1 MSRLQDMYG
10 SRGLQVLAFPC
21 NQFGHQENSGN
32 QEILNI
38 LQHVRPGGDFKPN
51 FPLFEKVDVNG
62 EKEHPLFTF
71 LKQQLP
77 YPSDDSLSLMQDP
90 KSIIWSPVRRNDIA
104 WNFEKFLITKN
115 GVPYKRYGRRFETFN
130 IQQDIEKLLDEKCA

>member
-1 MSRLQDMYG
+1 MYLSLLG
-10 SRGLQVLAFPC
+10 ISGRAQHAGEE
-21 NQFGHQENSGN
+21 ENSGN

-38 LQHVRPGGDFKPN
+38 LKHVRPGGGFEPN

-71 LKQQLP
+71 LKGQLP
-77 YPSDDSLSLMQDP
+77 YPSDDSISLMQDP

-104 WNFEKFLITKN
+104 WNFEKFLIARN

-130 IQQDIEKLLDEKCA
+130 IQQDIEKLLDETCE